1 MGAYPRFIQVSSA
14 ASPKVAATVI
24 EEEPIEQPLRTYN
37 VTKADARPVLSEH
50 HKISWDEKKVL
61 VPWQEGKTSNL

>member
-1 MGAYPRFIQVSSA
+1 V
-14 ASPKVAATVI
+14 KVAPVPI
-24 EEEPIEQPLRTYN
+24 EEEPTERPLGTYN

-61 VPWQEGKTSNL
+61 VPWEEGKTSNL

>member
-1 MGAYPRFIQVSSA
+1 MGAYTRLIQMSSA
-14 ASPKVAATVI
+14 ASPKVAATAI

>member
-1 MGAYPRFIQVSSA
+1 MQASSA
-14 ASPKVAATVI
+14 AVKVAPTSV
-24 EEEPIEQPLRTYN
+24 EEEPTERPLRTYN

-61 VPWQEGKTSNL
+61 VPWEEGKTSNL